1 MHNDPSLAELIAA
14 VKGFLDGDAMAE
26 LSGHNRFNA
35 RVASNVLATALREIE
50 QRPRAEAEE
59 TARLQELLGLGQDAG
74 DLTALNKTLI
84 AKIRS
89 STLDETSTQL
99 LAHLK
104 ATAIAQLNV
113 DQPKYSGLKS

>member
-50 QRPRAEAEE
+50 QRPRADAEE
-59 TARLQELLGLGQDAG
+59 AARLQELLGLGEDAG
-74 DLTALNKTLI
+74 DLAALNEALI

-89 STLDETSTQL
+89 GALDETSTQL